1 MRTRDLWASMAISKE
16 TRCGTEPGLDMPL
29 DMPVLHGK
37 SVSPALHLKALSV
50 SFKKVGASI
59 AL

>member
-1 MRTRDLWASMAISKE
+1 MAISKE
-16 TRCGTEPGLDMPL
+16 TRCGTEPGLDTPL

-50 SFKKVGASI
+50 SFKKVGASS
-59 AL
+59 AP